1 MQMPFKKPTFPA
13 GLFPQKP
20 ELGEDSAEP
29 VESED
34 TAPAVLLINSLLQR
48 AMEAHATDIHLEPF
62 GQSAS
67 IRLRI
72 DGSLVDY
79 GRVDPEH
86 HKSAVAR
93 VKVLAKLD
101 IAKHHIAQDG
111 HFVASL
117 PQGEVNVRVSVLP
130 TIHGEKAVLRVL
142 ANNVEILHA
151 DHFGMSDD
159 IYQRFVP
166 LLRRGN
172 GILYLTGP
180 TGCGKSTTMY
190 LALQRLA
197 EGPVNVTTIED
208 PVERNLD
215 QVNQIQINPEAGL
228 TFADGL
234 RAVLRQDPDV
244 IMVGETRDLETA
256 RTSIHAAMTG
266 HLVLSTLHTNGA
278 LESVARLEDM
288 GIQPYD
294 IASAVIGF
302 VAQRLVRRVCPY
314 CGRPVPATAA
324 EQSMLER
331 SIPTVMRGTG
341 CEHCHGTGY
350 LGRVA
355 VHEMVV
361 LDRELRRMILKQEPM
376 DAMMEVAR
384 RHQKMRRVW
393 EAAVDLVAEGITT
406 PEEAER
412 VKNGGA

>member
-1 MQMPFKKPTFPA
+1 MQNPFRKSTFPA
-13 GLFPQKP
+13 VLFPQKTEAGNNP
-20 ELGEDSAEP
+20 AEA
-29 VESED
+29 VENEE
-34 TAPAVLLINSLLQR
+34 TAPAVLLINGLLQR
-48 AMEAHATDIHLEPF
+48 AIDAHATDIHLEPF
-62 GQSAS
+62 DQSAT

-72 DGSLVDY
+72 DGFLVDY
-79 GRVDPEH
+79 GRVDLEH

-93 VKVLAKLD
+93 IKVLSKLD

-111 HFVASL
+111 HFLAKL
-117 PQGEVNVRVSVLP
+117 PQGEVNVRVSVMP
-130 TIHGEKAVLRVL
+130 TVHGEKAVLRVL
-142 ANNVEILHA
+142 ADNVEILHPER
-151 DHFGMSDD
+151 FGMSEE
-159 IYQRFVP
+159 IYRQFVP
-166 LLRRGN
+166 LLRRSN

-190 LALQRLA
+190 LALQQLA
-197 EGPVNVTTIED
+197 QQPVNVTTIED
-208 PVERNLD
+208 PVERNLE

-314 CGRPVPATAA
+314 CGKRMPATEA
-324 EQSMLER
+324 EQSRLGR
-331 SIPTVMRGTG
+331 AIPTVMRGTG

-355 VHEMVV
+355 IHEMAVM
-361 LDRELRRMILKQEPM
+361 DRELRQMILQRESVDVM
-376 DAMMEVAR
+376 IESAR
-384 RHQKMRRVW
+384 RRQKMRRLW
-393 EAAVDLVAEGITT
+393 ECAVDLVVGGVTT

-412 VKNGGA
+412 VRN